1 MDKFWENY
9 IKTRPADSKG
19 AFDAFAAAHRDPGPR
34 NMYAGGQLVQNTADG
49 SRPGYQ
55 GKETKHLPP
64 KIKKQFENVTK
75 EVKKLVNK
83 ANAGEKHV
91 RILDITKEIE
101 KKFKIKVSGGR
112 LDIRAYP
119 SLLNLDSR
127 ADKIDKVLK
136 NMLIDD
142 KPLKSHWYD
151 AIQNRTGISQ
161 DTIGDYLKKSQTY
174 NVIKDEGANYLKYL
188 SGKELGVDLKNMSFS
203 DQLKYASEMQ
213 AGMPTYTDMGGN
225 KRYSAK
231 PRNKAME
238 FALRNW
244 NQNKG
249 EGPIKFFNKNGKPIS
264 WEFGKKLPYSD
275 VSFTYNGKKHNFKL
289 LGDINYL
296 KKNFSELYEK
306 QTSVNKLAIKEVDN
320 PFKKGS
326 KITVKD
332 LIKKIQVDG
341 YKWSPRLTTL
351 DIMHGKKGVAGEP
364 FTNLTYASRDLN
376 QLESGINSSLRA
388 GNITK
393 TQANDAIKFIRKD
406 IQGLTGEALDTAI
419 IKRQIDLTKD
429 IKSGKITS
437 YEDMKNLVLK
447 KIGNKVTNKEAGFI
461 ATDMLE
467 DFGKM
472 GFKGLKLLNWL
483 QLEYDVA
490 FESLIYDYHRRYAGH
505 EPGLAREALFLPKI
519 LAKYFPD
526 LSKLPFVGGLFEPYE
541 AGILEGPAEVLEKR
555 LYERK
560 DDEGKVIGENK
571 LIKSYID
578 NNKRMEEISSKY
590 RSLEF
595 KKDAPESGRWSMK
608 EDVAHP
614 RLDPIAKIEN
624 QQAILADEYKKLEQ
638 LNKPD
643 ALTGYHTA
651 YTTALEKQDT
661 EYGVKATEAHKKRL
675 GVVDIPWDIVN
686 PNEMLNYNQNV
697 EKRLERA
704 QERFESEQADK
715 RRKAIEDKYPTLTK
729 SQIDKMLEA
738 SGYVI
743 DPNIAKYKKDLEFL
757 TKEDILTKYQ
767 PAFPPGVK
775 TKPVSTYDMIKGL
788 LSDEDK
794 LAYFADNFRVEKA
807 GGGMAGI
814 RRPSALPPTGGPM
827 SQGIMGTR
835 TGFKNGSKKKDPW
848 YLWPYKRAQEW
859 DKIIESAKKRLFSSD
874 ENDSNQ

>member
-1 MDKFWENY
+1 MDKFWERY
-9 IKTRPADSKG
+9 IQSRPAPGTSKG
-19 AFDAFAAAHRDPGPR
+19 AFDAFAAARRDPGPR
-34 NMYAGGQLVQNTADG
+34 NMYAGGQLVQNTVDG
-49 SRPGYQ
+49 SRPGYGGKYGTNIRKSSTSNSFEVQ
-55 GKETKHLPP
+55 IIRGGKKFYDTFTWGEYKTGKKPVNLFKTKKEALNAAKAFRNEPTVLPKETGKQSKGQP
-64 KIKKQFENVTK
+64 IGFKKQIGGQAEIRKALNDIIEVGGKSFSNEDIRKLVDMDLFPDDDQFRKAVDVVKKEPEFKNLTFEKKPRPRLRNDPVSVLQAKARVRRKKKLDILGSREYEKELYQYKK
-75 EVKKLVNK
+75 EVQEGL
-83 ANAGEKHV
+83 G
-91 RILDITKEIE
+91 
-101 KKFKIKVSGGR
+101 
-112 LDIRAYP
+112 
-119 SLLNLDSR
+119 
-127 ADKIDKVLK
+127 LK
-136 NMLIDD
+136 
-142 KPLKSHWYD
+142 PAETTG
-151 AIQNRTGISQ
+151 AI
-161 DTIGDYLKKSQTY
+161 
-174 NVIKDEGANYLKYL
+174 
-188 SGKELGVDLKNMSFS
+188 SGKKRKFLPIDMGHQSS
-203 DQLKYASEMQ
+203 IDQLKALKQKLRPEDLGPQFYRANREGIRKYEGGVRTLEANLKKDFYPEQKKLYNQ
-213 AGMPTYTDMGGN
+213 AKKFIDAGKEVPAD
-225 KRYSAK
+225 
-231 PRNKAME
+231 
-238 FALRNW
+238 L
-244 NQNKG
+244 QNKIINSNERIQIFIDDTVKKYPLLKDRVKAITIDAGNLTVKRG
-249 EGPIKFFNKNGKPIS
+249 ENVLTELGIGLVDQDLGNIKIGSIDDLTIKANLAEQTLKEAVDTGLIDEKAGREKLDKFM
-264 WEFGKKLPYSD
+264 GKKDLSTK
-275 VSFTYNGKKHNFKL
+275 VEN
-289 LGDINYL
+289 IL
-296 KKNFSELYEK
+296 K
-306 QTSVNKLAIKEVDN
+306 
-320 PFKKGS
+320 
-326 KITVKD
+326 
-332 LIKKIQVDG
+332 
-341 YKWSPRLTTL
+341 
-351 DIMHGKKGVAGEP
+351 KKGVPAGE
-364 FTNLTYASRDLN
+364 R
-376 QLESGINSSLRA
+376 
-388 GNITK
+388 
-393 TQANDAIKFIRKD
+393 
-406 IQGLTGEALDTAI
+406 
-419 IKRQIDLTKD
+419 
-429 IKSGKITS
+429 
-437 YEDMKNLVLK
+437 
-447 KIGNKVTNKEAGFI
+447 GFI
-461 ATDMLE
+461 ATAMLD

-651 YTTALEKQDT
+651 HTTALEKQDT
-661 EYGVKATEAHKKRL
+661 EYGVKAPEAHKKRL

-757 TKEDILTKYQ
+757 TKEDILTKYH

-775 TKPVSTYDMIKGL
+775 TKPVSTYDMIKVL

-807 GGGMAGI
+807 GGGIVGI

-827 SQGIMGTR
+827 SQGLR
-835 TGFKNGSKKKDPW
+835 SLYNNVKK
-848 YLWPYKRAQEW
+848 
-859 DKIIESAKKRLFSSD
+859 S
-874 ENDSNQ
+874 